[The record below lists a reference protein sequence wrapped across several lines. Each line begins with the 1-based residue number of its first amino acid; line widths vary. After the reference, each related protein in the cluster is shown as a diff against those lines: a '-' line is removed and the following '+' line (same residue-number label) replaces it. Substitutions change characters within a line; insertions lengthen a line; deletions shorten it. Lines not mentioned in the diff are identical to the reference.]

1 MNGFRRHISTHR
13 FFNAALEAQLAGAN
27 LHLKQPNPD
36 LDIIGWGR
44 PCLNL
49 PRGRRPIIFVL
60 FCGPIR
66 KPV

>member
-36 LDIIGWGR
+36 LDIIGWG
-44 PCLNL
+44 
-49 PRGRRPIIFVL
+49 
-60 FCGPIR
+60 
-66 KPV
+66 